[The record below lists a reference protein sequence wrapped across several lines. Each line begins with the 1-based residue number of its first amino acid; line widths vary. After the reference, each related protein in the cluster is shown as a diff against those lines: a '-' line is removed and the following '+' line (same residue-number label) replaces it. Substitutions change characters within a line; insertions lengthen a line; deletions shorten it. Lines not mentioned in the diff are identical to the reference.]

1 MSRPGHFAQVKER
14 DVVAQSRRGRTSKMT
29 GNDVETRIVG
39 TPFYDDSQEDTLWS
53 MFFDF
58 YNRKMLPIVVVAWAF
73 FLVVAVVAV
82 FAAMRFFASDQVKH
96 LIAYATLFV
105 ICCLCFCLIKI
116 FAWQMI
122 HRNGLKRQIKRLE
135 LRVAELAR
143 ALPQS

>member
-1 MSRPGHFAQVKER
+1 
-14 DVVAQSRRGRTSKMT
+14 MT
-29 GNDVETRIVG
+29 DDDVETRIVG

-53 MFFDF
+53 MFSDF
-58 YNRKMLPIVVVAWAF
+58 YNRKMLPIVIVAWAF
-73 FLVVAVVAV
+73 FLVVAVVAG
-82 FAAMRFFASDQVKH
+82 FAAVRFFASDQVKD

-135 LRVAELAR
+135 LRVADLAQ
-143 ALPQS
+143 ALQQR